1 MGQYEILVLLKKH
14 RGQKFTAKQINV
26 FRKQSPSAVSVALRA
41 LRRNCMV
48 NYELQNSQAY
58 IYWHKED
65 KRWVKEIF

>member
-1 MGQYEILVLLKKH
+1 MGQYEILALLKKH
-14 RGQKFTAKQINV
+14 HEQKFTAAQLN
-26 FRKQSPSAVSVALRA
+26 FYFKQSPSAVSVALRA